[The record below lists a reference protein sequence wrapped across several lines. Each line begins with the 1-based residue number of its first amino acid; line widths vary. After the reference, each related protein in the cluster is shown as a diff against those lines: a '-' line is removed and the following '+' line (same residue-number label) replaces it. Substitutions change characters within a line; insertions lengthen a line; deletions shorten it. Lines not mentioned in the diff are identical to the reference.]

1 MRYNVPLYFE
11 RKNIKSSDIFY
22 LTRQNP
28 HTIITLPREKA
39 LRLQS
44 R

>member
-11 RKNIKSSDIFY
+11 RKNIKSSDIFTLPDRI
-22 LTRQNP
+22 LTQSLRF
-28 HTIITLPREKA
+28 PREKA